1 MGFPPE
7 YFRGLIPI
15 RFRMKNVAT
24 LQFAL
29 LSLFGLGLTLHGS
42 AQADRA
48 YVLCEGAQDF
58 YSGEVLEAPRVGVV
72 DLGAEML
79 QFETLRVFEGQA
91 YTTDMIVSTDGD
103 LFVSAEDTVYRLDA
117 TDGTI
122 LASQPVQGA
131 RTLFESG
138 DRLYVTRGDYDPE
151 TFGSVAFDAFLV
163 ALDAEDLSWQADWQ
177 AAAGEGPGFASESM
191 CLVGDVLHI
200 GINNAFAYGE
210 EVGLVGRLN
219 LTTGDYEEVDLGAN
233 GLNPVHVLPV
243 AGGVVTVNARQYD
256 GTSLSRVEAAG
267 ASTTA
272 VVADVTAGCGAAAIL
287 GEEVVYQVY
296 GEGDFRKALGATL
309 DASGSWPGNG
319 LNAYSMAVRSN
330 GDVLLG
336 HTDFGTYGELDIR
349 DAEGIQVASVATG
362 IAPGVIRL
370 VSSTSAIADV
380 ETASAV
386 EVARYDLLGR
396 PVHGEASGPQVVVLS
411 DGRARMEWK
420 AAD

>member
-1 MGFPPE
+1 MPE
-7 YFRGLIPI
+7 YFRGLISI
-15 RFRMKNVAT
+15 RVSMKNVAS
-24 LQFAL
+24 LRL
-29 LSLFGLGLTLHGS
+29 SVLSLLGLGLALHAS
-42 AQADRA
+42 AQGNHA

-58 YSGEVLEAPRVGVV
+58 YSGEVLEAPRLGMV
-72 DLGAEML
+72 DLDAETL
-79 QFETLRVFEGQA
+79 EFETLRVFDGHA
-91 YTTDMIVSTDGD
+91 YTTDMILSTAGD

-117 TDGTI
+117 TEGSI
-122 LASQPVQGA
+122 LASQPLQGA
-131 RTLFESG
+131 RSLFEAG
-138 DRLYVTRGDYDPE
+138 ERLYVTRGDYDPE

-177 AAAGEGPGFASESM
+177 VATGEGPAFASESM

-219 LTTGDYEEVDLGAN
+219 LTTGDYEEVDLGED

-243 AGGVVTVNARQYD
+243 SGGVVTVNARQYD

-272 VVADVTAGCGAAAIL
+272 LVADVTAGCGAAATL
-287 GEEVVYQVY
+287 GDEVVYQVY
-296 GEGDFRKALGATL
+296 GEGDFRKAEGATL
-309 DASGSWPGNG
+309 DASGFWPGNG
-319 LNAYSMAVRSN
+319 LTAYSMAVQSN
-330 GDVLLG
+330 GDILIG

-349 DAEGIQVASVATG
+349 DAMGMQVASVATG
-362 IAPGVIRL
+362 IAPGVIC
-370 VSSTSAIADV
+370 VASETSAVSDV
-380 ETASAV
+380 PTVQAE

-396 PVHGEASGPQVVVLS
+396 PLSAGTSGPQVVVLS
-411 DGRARMEWK
+411 DGRARLEWK